1 MTTQKIY
8 FQPQIKSVNNFLQ
21 NNHNINNNIS
31 INATNT
37 TSTTSTTNTEQPIL
51 LNDVNGYVG
60 YLGNTLT
67 KNYGLFLQKYL
78 PSSSLSLNYGIVAE
92 SAGNPYVLTQHYSM
106 IPTYKNSTIYNV

>member
-1 MTTQKIY
+1 MTTQKIF

-31 INATNT
+31 INT
-37 TSTTSTTNTEQPIL
+37 TSTTSTEQPIV

-67 KNYGLFLQKYL
+67 NNYGLFLQTYL

-106 IPTYKNSTIYNV
+106 IPTNKKSTIFNV